1 MASGLRGHGKDWALL
16 SVTWEVR
23 VSFKQ
28 GSDSLC
34 PLLSRMALALASFLR
49 IILRGTKGETGK
61 SVEKLLEQSI

>member
-1 MASGLRGHGKDWALL
+1 MVSGLRGHGKDWALL

-23 VSFKQ
+23 VSFEQ

-34 PLLSRMALALASFLR
+34 PLLSRMALASFLR

>member
-34 PLLSRMALALASFLR
+34 PLLSRMALASFLR